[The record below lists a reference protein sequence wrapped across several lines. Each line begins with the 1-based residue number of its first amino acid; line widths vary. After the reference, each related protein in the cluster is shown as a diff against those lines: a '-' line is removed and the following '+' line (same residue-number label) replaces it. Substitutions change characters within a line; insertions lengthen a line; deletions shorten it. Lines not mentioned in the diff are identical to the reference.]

1 MRTKTLLL
9 AAVLSAAGVASSLAQ
24 VYSVNVVG
32 YIQLSVPA
40 GFSIIANQLSNGGN
54 TLNSVLTTGPGDG
67 DGIFKFNPTTGG
79 YDSST
84 FLGGS
89 WIPDLSFAPG
99 EGGFISVGS
108 AKTITLVGS
117 IDAGSHAVSVPKG
130 FSIVSS
136 FLPTSGTLA
145 SMNFPAA
152 DGDQVFYFNTTTKSY
167 DSSTSLGG
175 SWIPDTTVAVGQA
188 FFSAKG
194 AASTWTRTF
203 SVQ

>member
-9 AAVLSAAGVASSLAQ
+9 AAVLSAAGVATSLAQ
-24 VYSVNVVG
+24 VFSVNVVG

-40 GFSIIANQLSNGGN
+40 GFSMIANQLSNGGN

-89 WIPDLSFAPG
+89 WIPDMSFGPG
-99 EGGFISVGS
+99 EGGFISVGT

-117 IDAGSHAVSVPKG
+117 IDGGSHPITVPKG
-130 FSIVSS
+130 FAIVSS
-136 FLPTSGTLA
+136 FLPTSGTLE
-145 SMNFPAA
+145 SMSFPAA
-152 DGDQVFYFNTTTKSY
+152 DGDQVFFYNTTTKSY

-175 SWIPDTTVAVGQA
+175 TWIPDPTVAVGQS
-188 FFSAKG
+188 FFSSKG
-194 AASTWTRTF
+194 AGSTWARTF